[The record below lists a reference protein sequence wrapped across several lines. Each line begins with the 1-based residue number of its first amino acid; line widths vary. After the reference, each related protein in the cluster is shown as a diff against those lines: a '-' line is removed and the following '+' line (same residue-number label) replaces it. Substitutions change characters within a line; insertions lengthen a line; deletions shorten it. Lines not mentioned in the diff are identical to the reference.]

1 MYWVRIFIC
10 LHCECVCADHG
21 SPVQVRGQLVG
32 VVGLGG
38 KPVWIWGVEL
48 SSSGLLADAF
58 PPLNN
63 VTNHSWHFRIRL
75 FEFGL
80 PSVGHSPFILSLPPL
95 HTLYGPVPILH

>member
-10 LHCECVCADHG
+10 LHCECMCADHV

-48 SSSGLLADAF
+48 SSSGLLADEF
-58 PPLNN
+58 PLLNN

-75 FEFGL
+75 FYL
-80 PSVGHSPFILSLPPL
+80 AC
-95 HTLYGPVPILH
+95 